1 MQFKPRHEKLV
12 LAIVAIIVFG
22 ALAALEVIDGNAALL
37 AIVGVL
43 TGMGVSDGVNV
54 RQR

>member
-1 MQFKPRHEKLV
+1 MKLTKRKQKFALAV
-12 LAIVAIIVFG
+12 VAIVAFAVLG
-22 ALAALEVIDGNAALL
+22 GLEVIDGNAALL

>member
-1 MQFKPRHEKLV
+1 MQFKQRHEKLL
-12 LAIVAIIVFG
+12 LAIIAIIAFAVLG
-22 ALAALEVIDGNAALL
+22 ALEVIDGNAALL

-54 RQR
+54 RRR